1 MFADLLTVMV
11 LGLVGVRLVSAAR
24 SAVRQDARRHTVDIL
39 RGIRLHHLALAPLV
53 LTAVLVAFVVLL
65 QVPGMSIG
73 WWTAIG
79 GTGNIV
85 TGGTSRTS
93 GTALEWVVPAV
104 FLVLLAPAL
113 PLFAEAEEVMFRKG
127 AEDWP
132 FRRRVWMGLKFG
144 LVHLVM
150 GIPIGVALALSIGGW
165 YFQWA
170 YLRAYRRSAG
180 DVRVALMESTRSH
193 LAYNMEVLSVALVA
207 LVVSGSLS

>member
-1 MFADLLTVMV
+1 
-11 LGLVGVRLVSAAR
+11 
-24 SAVRQDARRHTVDIL
+24 DARRHTVDIL

-53 LTAVLVAFVVLL
+53 LTAVVVAL
-65 QVPGMSIG
+65 
-73 WWTAIG
+73 
-79 GTGNIV
+79 
-85 TGGTSRTS
+85 
-93 GTALEWVVPAV
+93 
-104 FLVLLAPAL
+104 
-113 PLFAEAEEVMFRKG
+113 G

-165 YFQWA
+165 YFQWS
-170 YLRAYRRSAG
+170 YLRAFRRSAG
-180 DVRVALMESTRSH
+180 DVRAALMESTRSH